1 MALTTRTR
9 EELIR
14 QALEEIEVLGTGMPL
29 EEDDQEAIDNYLDPL
44 LSRLAALGLSVGIPG
59 DEEFDILI
67 FTPLA
72 KMLAADAAPK
82 FGVTADLLLQK
93 RLVDPPPSISSP
105 PERELRRL
113 LMGRPTGE
121 VMEVDYF

>member
-14 QALEEIEVLGTGMPL
+14 QALEEIEQLGTGQPL
-29 EEDDQEAIDNYLDPL
+29 EEDDQEAVDNYIDPL
-44 LSRLAALGLSVGIPG
+44 VSRLAVLGLNVGIPG
-59 DEEFDILI
+59 DETFDILI

-72 KMLAADAAPK
+72 KMLAVDCSPK
-82 FGVTADLLLQK
+82 FGVTAEILLAK
-93 RLVDPPPSISSP
+93 RLVDPPPSVSSP

-113 LMGRPTGE
+113 LMGKPTGE
-121 VMEVDYF
+121 TMETEWF

>member
-14 QALEEIEVLGTGMPL
+14 QALEEIEQLGTGMPL
-29 EEDDQEAIDNYLDPL
+29 EEDDQEAVDDYIDPL
-44 LSRLAALGLSVGIPG
+44 LSRLATLGLSIGIPG
-59 DEEFDILI
+59 DQTFDILV

-72 KMLAADAAPK
+72 KLLAADAAPK
-82 FGVTADLLLQK
+82 FGVTYEMLLQK
-93 RLVDPPPSISSP
+93 RLVDPPPSVSSS

-113 LMGRPTGE
+113 LMGRATGE
-121 VMEVDYF
+121 AMSTEWF